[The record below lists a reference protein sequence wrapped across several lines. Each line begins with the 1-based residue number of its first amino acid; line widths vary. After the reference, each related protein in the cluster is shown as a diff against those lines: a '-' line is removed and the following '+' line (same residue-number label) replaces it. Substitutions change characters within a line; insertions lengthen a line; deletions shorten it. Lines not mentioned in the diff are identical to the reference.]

1 MDSKSSF
8 YPSFQ
13 PAVPFMSCLPKKK
26 QAWDNLILKF
36 CILTFPVF
44 KAGSEKC
51 EFQML
56 KSDSSK

>member
-8 YPSFQ
+8 LPSFQ
-13 PAVPFMSCLPKKK
+13 PAVPFISRLPNKKH
-26 QAWDNLILKF
+26 ARDNLILKF

-44 KAGSEKC
+44 KAGSEKS
-51 EFQML
+51 EFWTL